1 MLLHFEM
8 NVDKYLLDNDM
19 DSDNE
24 VLYNF
29 TYATSQLL
37 RDDDVTP
44 WRLSQEKHPIVFS
57 SSYRCFLKP

>member
-37 RDDDVTP
+37 RDDDVAP
-44 WRLSQEKHPIVFS
+44 WRLPQEKHPIIFS
-57 SSYRCFLKP
+57 SSYRYFLKP